1 MNITAKLNE
10 VRGKASAEA
19 RVQFARDLVNA
30 IGFNIKEITETDL
43 IDDVEGIRLF
53 ARAVLDDL
61 RIPERDY
68 CDWGRGIIMHPV
80 FDDKFTDE
88 E

>member
-19 RVQFARDLVNA
+19 RAQFARDLVNA
-30 IGFNIKEITETDL
+30 IGFNIEELTGIEL
-43 IDDVEGIRLF
+43 IDDIEGIRLF
-53 ARAVLDDL
+53 ARAVLDDM

-68 CDWGRGIIMHPV
+68 SEWGRGIIMHPV
-80 FDDKFTDE
+80 FDDTFTDE